1 MKQKLFLA
9 LLVSFAGA
17 SFACAEEDTSVE
29 AQSTTAKAWYV
40 NSNTDAP
47 EPAGWGTEPLNRAIE
62 KSMTTTVT
70 TSDGEKMEMG
80 RKVTKWIS
88 APKFGGYVIGSYKY
102 SSQEGKKCGDG
113 FGLRLIRLY
122 VDGTIFKDFNYRLQ
136 IETKGTTHV
145 KDAFIEWAHWKE
157 FKVKFGQFKR
167 AFSFENPYNPWDVGV
182 GDYSQLVK
190 KLAGFSDYCGT
201 ADGADFKGSNGG
213 RDIGLQFQGDL
224 FPIGKDG
231 HRLIHYQAAVY
242 NGQGI
247 NTTDKNSQKDVIGT
261 IQFQPIKDLYI
272 GAFGWTGRYT
282 INGTTVNRDRY
293 GFGVKYEHDGWSA
306 RAEYAHHSGGKN
318 VIGNGLGRA
327 DAWYATLGV
336 PCTKWLK
343 IYAKYDAYR
352 EGAWNTMKSIYSLC
366 PNFQLHKNLMFQLQ
380 YNFVNDRNL
389 AADKHNYHE
398 LWVESYVRF

>member
-1 MKQKLFLA
+1 M
-9 LLVSFAGA
+9 
-17 SFACAEEDTSVE
+17 
-29 AQSTTAKAWYV
+29 
-40 NSNTDAP
+40 NSDTDAP
-47 EPAGWGTEPLNRAIE
+47 EPAGWGTAPLNKAIE
-62 KSMTTTVT
+62 NSMMKTVKGD
-70 TSDGEKMEMG
+70 DGEEMKVG

-102 SSQEGKKCGDG
+102 SSAEGKKSGDG

-122 VDGTIFKDFNYRLQ
+122 VDGTILKDFNYRLQ

-157 FKVKFGQFKR
+157 FKVKIGQFKR
-167 AFSFENPYNPWDVGV
+167 AFTFENPYNPWDVGV

-190 KLAGFSDYCGT
+190 KLAGFGDYCGT

-231 HRLIHYQAAVY
+231 HRLIHYQAAIY

-247 NTTDKNSQKDVIGT
+247 NAADKNSQKDLIGT

-272 GAFGWTGRYT
+272 GAFGWTGRYNV
-282 INGTTVNRDRY
+282 NGKTVNRDRY

-306 RAEYAHHSGGKN
+306 RAEYAHHSGGKGE
-318 VIGNGLGRA
+318 VANGMGRA
-327 DAWYATLGV
+327 DAWYATVGV
-336 PCTKWLK
+336 PCTPWLK

-352 EGAWNTMKSIYSLC
+352 EGTWSTMNSIYSIA
-366 PNFQLHKNLMFQLQ
+366 PNIQLHKNLMFQLQ
-380 YNFVNDRNL
+380 YNFVNKRL
-389 AADKHNYHE
+389 GMAGHENYHE
-398 LWVESYVRF
+398 AWVETYVRF